1 MLQELFCG
9 MLLSIIDFLIV
20 FEYVDLNIFLIIHIE
35 LFTLLLFGVFYL
47 FL

>member
-20 FEYVDLNIFLIIHIE
+20 FKYVDLYILWIIHIA
-35 LFTLLLFGVFYL
+35 LT
-47 FL
+47 